1 MPTEG
6 PTIVVV
12 GGVAGGASAAARARR
27 CNETARI
34 VIFEKDGYVSF
45 ANCGLPYYI
54 GGEIAVREKLL
65 VAPIERFRDRFNI
78 DVHTGHA
85 VETVDRARRV
95 VSVRRVETG
104 EVFEQPYDKLI
115 LAPGAAPI
123 VPPIAGVD
131 APNVF
136 TLRNLE
142 DTDRIKAYIER
153 HEVRRAVV
161 AGAGF
166 IGLEMV
172 EQLHGLG
179 IPVGLVELAPQVLPP
194 LDPEMAKFVQ
204 EELDKRNID
213 VDLGHGI
220 SGIKLREG
228 RAEGVSLDN
237 NASRQGDLIILA
249 VGVRPNVQLA
259 KDSGLVLGPMGGI
272 AVNEYM
278 QTSDPDVYAVGDAVE
293 YPRTYLGRP
302 ARIPLAGPANKA
314 GRIAGEHAATG
325 KAHPMPLVQGT
336 AIVRVFDKT
345 AGSTGLSEKT
355 AEREGVPVRCV
366 YVAGGHHA
374 GYYPGAETLVL
385 KLLYTDGGAIRGA
398 QCVGGE
404 GVDKRLDIIATAM
417 QMGATVYDLAGFDL
431 AYAPPFGSAKDPVH
445 MAAFAACN
453 DLDGIDTVAPIRTD
467 LGNVQVVDVRTAAEF
482 AECRI
487 PGAHH
492 IPVDEL
498 RNRLNELD
506 PEKPTVTLC
515 HSGQRAHVAACLLK
529 QRGFRDVNTLTGG
542 MLVRRRARPKSVQY
556 GD

>member
-1 MPTEG
+1 MSTHA

-27 CNETARI
+27 CNEAARI
-34 VIFEKDGYVSF
+34 VVFEKDGYVSF

-54 GGEIAVREKLL
+54 GGEIAVRDKLL
-65 VAPIERFRDRFNI
+65 VAPIERFRDRFAI
-78 DVHTGHA
+78 EVHTRHA
-85 VETVDRARRV
+85 VEAVDRARRV

-104 EVFEQPYDKLI
+104 EVFELPYDKLI

-123 VPPIAGVD
+123 VPPIEGVG

-142 DTDRIKAYIER
+142 DTDRIKTYIDR
-153 HEVRRAVV
+153 HEVRRAIV

-172 EQLHGLG
+172 EQLHRLG
-179 IPVGLVELAPQVLPP
+179 IPVSLVELAPQVLPP
-194 LDPEMAKFVQ
+194 LDPEMAKFVE
-204 EELDKRNID
+204 EELLKQD
-213 VDLGHGI
+213 VDVYLGHGI
-220 SGIKLREG
+220 VGIKVREG
-228 RAEGVSLDN
+228 RAEGVTLDN
-237 NASRQGDLIILA
+237 NATRQGDLVILA
-249 VGVRPNVQLA
+249 VGVRPNVHLA
-259 KDSGLVLGPMGGI
+259 KDAGLVIGPMGGI
-272 AVNEYM
+272 AVNEFM

-325 KAHPMPLVQGT
+325 KAHPMPPVQGT

-345 AGSTGLSEKT
+345 AGAVGLSEKA
-355 AEREGVPVRCV
+355 AEREGVPVRSV

-385 KLLYTDGGAIRGA
+385 KLIYTDGGTIRGA
-398 QCVGGE
+398 QCAGGE
-404 GVDKRLDIIATAM
+404 GVDKRLDIIAAAM

-453 DLDGIDTVAPIRTD
+453 DLDGVAAAAPIRAD
-467 LGNVQVVDVRTAAEF
+467 LGHVQVVDVRTAAEY

-487 PGAHH
+487 PGARH
-492 IPVDEL
+492 IPIDEL

-506 PEKPTVTLC
+506 PDKPTVTMC
-515 HSGQRAHVAACLLK
+515 HSGQRAHVAACMLK
-529 QRGFRDVNTLTGG
+529 QRGFRDVNNLTGG
-542 MLVRRRARPKSVQY
+542 MFVRRRARPKSVEY
-556 GD
+556 GE